1 MPDLF
6 GLDIAQIVADA
17 IESAGGLQ
25 QGTLI
30 KSVPGVDDPDDLTAP
45 VPEAKTTH
53 TFQGFLEDREVLRN
67 DTLIPEAIPVMT
79 IIGASVNPLVVP
91 RVNDTV
97 TLAGI
102 DFLLHRLIS
111 RDPASAV
118 FQFEVR

>member
-17 IESAGGLQ
+17 LRSAGGLQ
-25 QGTLI
+25 EGTLI

-45 VPEAKTTH
+45 VPEAKTRH
-53 TFQGFLEDREVLRN
+53 AFQGFLQDREVLRN
-67 DTLIPEAIPVMT
+67 DTLIPEAIPIMT
-79 IIGASVNPLVVP
+79 IIGASVNPPAVP
-91 RVNDTV
+91 RVNDIV

>member
-17 IESAGGLQ
+17 IESAGNLQ
-25 QGTLI
+25 AGTLI
-30 KSVPGVDDPDDLTAP
+30 KSVPGVDDPNDLTAP
-45 VPEAKTTH
+45 VPEATTSH
-53 TFQGFLEDREVLRN
+53 TFQGFLSDREALRQ

-79 IIGASVNPLVVP
+79 IIGASVNPSAVP
-91 RVNDTV
+91 RINDTV

-118 FQFEVR
+118 YEFEVR